1 MVAMLAIGITLG
13 VCLGATLWEVIF
25 CDPLRRQN
33 DELRLQ
39 MVRKDLRRAADRFG
53 YIDYRLQHKGTPYL
67 SREESDRIKREWA
80 RPIRK
85 HDTTAEMRT
94 IRDNLD
100 HSKTAELRVV

>member
-53 YIDYRLQHKGTPYL
+53 YVDYRIQHLGTPYIEG
-67 SREESDRIKREWA
+67 RRV
-80 RPIRK
+80 
-85 HDTTAEMRT
+85 DTA
-94 IRDNLD
+94 D
-100 HSKTAELRVV
+100 HSKAAELRVVS